1 MHACSLRCWM
11 VVAALLLPLG
21 SRGAETLALGGSAP
35 ARYLTLDA
43 ATNKLYIATGAEIVV
58 VDPASLTVAGRL
70 AGLNGA
76 KSVVI
81 VPGGHGYATDSRSAT
96 VTIFDPH
103 TNTAIGSIPAGSD
116 TDFITFDKASG
127 RVFALN
133 EDDGSITAI
142 DPATD
147 ATVRTIFLSGGE
159 GLGSAE
165 PDGAGHLFLAHPA
178 RNELVRID
186 TKRLEVDA
194 HIKLPGCLHPDGLA
208 LNGTEGRAYVS
219 CANSTLL
226 AVDSGTGAILAS
238 APIGPR
244 SRTVLYDAKRHR
256 VYAAGDDGTLAVI
269 DVSAPSGLQPL
280 PSVPTGEGARTA
292 AEDEATGAV
301 YLVSQ
306 GKLMVVNPGT
316 P

>member
-1 MHACSLRCWM
+1 MRACSLRCR
-11 VVAALLLPLG
+11 VVAAALLLPLG
-21 SRGAETLALGGSAP
+21 SQGAETLALGGTEP

-43 ATNKLYIATGAEIVV
+43 DTAKLYIATGAEVVV
-58 VDPASLTVAGRL
+58 VDPASLTVTGRL

-96 VTIFDPH
+96 VTVFDPR

-116 TDFITFDKASG
+116 TDFITYDKASG

-133 EDDGSITAI
+133 DDDGSITAI

-147 ATVRTIFLSGGE
+147 ATVRTIFLPGGE

-165 PDGAGHLFLAHPA
+165 PDGAGHLLLAHPA

-208 LNGTEGRAYVS
+208 LGAEGRAYVS

-226 AVDSGTGAILAS
+226 AVDSGTGATVAS

-244 SRTVLYDAKRHR
+244 SRTVLYDAQRHR
-256 VYAAGDDGTLAVI
+256 VYAAGDDGTLAVL
-269 DVSAPSGLQPL
+269 DASAPSGLQPL

-292 AEDEATGAV
+292 AEDQATGAV

-306 GKLMVVNPGT
+306 GTLMVVNPGS